1 MKRSTFITWD
11 QLKVGLVILI
21 ALGVG
26 ALAIYK
32 LDEAV
37 SLFTKRYELVAFMQ
51 SANGLRR
58 GGLVNVAGQLAG
70 TVKDIEFLPVDNDTT
85 RNLRVVIEIDEALKQ
100 QVRADSRAQLK
111 TQGLLGDKVL
121 EISPG
126 TLSAQMLEEGDTIA
140 MGESLDYERVIA
152 QASAAVGD
160 MVQLTKDLREI
171 TGGIVRGE
179 GTMGQLVT
187 NRALYDELTG
197 TLARSNQLL
206 TRLQNP
212 RGTVGKLLDDPE
224 FYNNLTGLTSQMDSL
239 VRAMNSPNGTVGKML
254 RDTVLYGNLVGISS
268 GADSLVRSLSQGDGF
283 AARMLK
289 DQEMYD
295 KINKALTDLTA
306 ILEDVRRD
314 PRKYTKGMIKVF

>member
-11 QLKVGLVILI
+11 QLKVGLVIVI
-21 ALGVG
+21 ALAIG

-37 SLFTKRYELVAFMQ
+37 SLFTKRYTLVAFMQ
-51 SANGLRR
+51 TANGLRK
-58 GGLVNVAGQLAG
+58 GGLVQVAGQLAG
-70 TVKDIEFLPVDNDTT
+70 TIKDIQFLPVDNDTT
-85 RNLRVVIEIDEALKQ
+85 RNLRVLIEIDEEMKQ
-100 QVRADSRAQLK
+100 QVRADSRAQLR

-121 EISPG
+121 DISPG
-126 TLSAQMLEEGDTIA
+126 TLAQQELEPGDTIR

-160 MVQLTKDLREI
+160 MVQLTKDLRAI
-171 TGGIVRGE
+171 TGGIVNGE

-212 RGTVGKLLDDPE
+212 RGTVGRLLDDPE
-224 FYNNLTGLTSQMDSL
+224 FYNNLTRLTGQMDSL
-239 VRAMNSPNGTVGKML
+239 VTSMNSPSGTMGRML
-254 RDTVLYGNLVGISS
+254 RDTVLYGNLLGITS
-268 GADSLVRSLSQGDGF
+268 GADSLVRALSQGDGF
-283 AARMLK
+283 AARMLR

-314 PRKYTKGMIKVF
+314 PRKYTQGMIKVF